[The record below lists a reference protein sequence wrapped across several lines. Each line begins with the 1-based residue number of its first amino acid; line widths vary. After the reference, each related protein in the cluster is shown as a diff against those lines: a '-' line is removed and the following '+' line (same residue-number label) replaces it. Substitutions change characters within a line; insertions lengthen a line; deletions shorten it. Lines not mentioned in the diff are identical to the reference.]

1 MKKLSTLLMS
11 AVMALGISAS
21 AFAAPVGVV
30 NVNAILNNY
39 PGITEIAQSV
49 AQEKARLQDEFNKQ
63 SANMSDADKQAL
75 AQKLNQQLAE
85 FEQKKMTPV
94 QKKINKTILSVAKA
108 HDIDSVVNMNA
119 MVAGG
124 KDLTDWCCKR
134 KCYSEQLSRH
144 HRDCSIR
151 SAGEGSPA
159 GRIQQA
165 IR

>member
-124 KDLTDWCCKR
+124 KDLTEEVIKAL
-134 KCYSEQLSRH
+134 K
-144 HRDCSIR
+144 
-151 SAGEGSPA
+151 
-159 GRIQQA
+159 
-165 IR
+165 

>member
-63 SANMSDADKQAL
+63 SANMSDTDKQAL

-124 KDLTDWCCKR
+124 KDLTDEVIKAL
-134 KCYSEQLSRH
+134 K
-144 HRDCSIR
+144 
-151 SAGEGSPA
+151 
-159 GRIQQA
+159 
-165 IR
+165 

>member
-108 HDIDSVVNMNA
+108 HDIDSVVNMSA

-124 KDLTDWCCKR
+124 KDLTDEVIKAL
-134 KCYSEQLSRH
+134 K
-144 HRDCSIR
+144 
-151 SAGEGSPA
+151 
-159 GRIQQA
+159 
-165 IR
+165 

>member
-49 AQEKARLQDEFNKQ
+49 AQEKACLQDEFNKQ
-63 SANMSDADKQAL
+63 SANMSDQDKQAL
-75 AQKLNQQLAE
+75 AQKLNQQLAD

-108 HDIDSVVNMNA
+108 HDIASVVNMNA

-124 KDLTDWCCKR
+124 KDLTDEVIKAL
-134 KCYSEQLSRH
+134 K
-144 HRDCSIR
+144 
-151 SAGEGSPA
+151 
-159 GRIQQA
+159 
-165 IR
+165 

>member
-30 NVNAILNNY
+30 NVNAILNSY

-49 AQEKARLQDEFNKQ
+49 AQEKARLQEEFNKQ
-63 SANMSDADKQAL
+63 SANMSDKDKQAL
-75 AQKLNQQLAE
+75 AQKLNQQLAD

-119 MVAGG
+119 MVACG
-124 KDLTDWCCKR
+124 KDLTDEVIKAL
-134 KCYSEQLSRH
+134 K
-144 HRDCSIR
+144 
-151 SAGEGSPA
+151 
-159 GRIQQA
+159 
-165 IR
+165 

>member
-30 NVNAILNNY
+30 NVNVILNNY

-75 AQKLNQQLAE
+75 AQKLNQQLAD

-124 KDLTDWCCKR
+124 KDLTEEVIKAL
-134 KCYSEQLSRH
+134 K
-144 HRDCSIR
+144 
-151 SAGEGSPA
+151 
-159 GRIQQA
+159 
-165 IR
+165 

>member
-63 SANMSDADKQAL
+63 SANMSDADKQVL
-75 AQKLNQQLAE
+75 AQKLNQQLAD

-124 KDLTDWCCKR
+124 KDLTEEVIKAL
-134 KCYSEQLSRH
+134 K
-144 HRDCSIR
+144 
-151 SAGEGSPA
+151 
-159 GRIQQA
+159 
-165 IR
+165 

>member
-39 PGITEIAQSV
+39 PGITEIAKSV
-49 AQEKARLQDEFNKQ
+49 AQEKARLQDEFNKH
-63 SANMSDADKQAL
+63 SANMSDQDKQAL
-75 AQKLNQQLAE
+75 AQKLNQQLAD

-124 KDLTDWCCKR
+124 KDLTDEVIKAL
-134 KCYSEQLSRH
+134 K
-144 HRDCSIR
+144 
-151 SAGEGSPA
+151 
-159 GRIQQA
+159 
-165 IR
+165 

>member
-75 AQKLNQQLAE
+75 AQKLNQQLAD

-124 KDLTDWCCKR
+124 KDLTDEVIKAL
-134 KCYSEQLSRH
+134 K
-144 HRDCSIR
+144 
-151 SAGEGSPA
+151 
-159 GRIQQA
+159 
-165 IR
+165 

>member
-124 KDLTDWCCKR
+124 KDLTDEVIKAL
-134 KCYSEQLSRH
+134 K
-144 HRDCSIR
+144 
-151 SAGEGSPA
+151 
-159 GRIQQA
+159 
-165 IR
+165 

>member
-75 AQKLNQQLAE
+75 AQKLNQQLAD

-108 HDIDSVVNMNA
+108 HDVDSVVNMNA

-124 KDLTDWCCKR
+124 KDLTDEVIKAL
-134 KCYSEQLSRH
+134 K
-144 HRDCSIR
+144 
-151 SAGEGSPA
+151 
-159 GRIQQA
+159 
-165 IR
+165 

>member
-30 NVNAILNNY
+30 NVNAILNSY

-49 AQEKARLQDEFNKQ
+49 AQEKARLQEEFNKQ

-124 KDLTDWCCKR
+124 KDLTDEVIKAL
-134 KCYSEQLSRH
+134 K
-144 HRDCSIR
+144 
-151 SAGEGSPA
+151 
-159 GRIQQA
+159 
-165 IR
+165 

>member
-39 PGITEIAQSV
+39 PGITEIAKSV

-63 SANMSDADKQAL
+63 SANMSDQDKQAL
-75 AQKLNQQLAE
+75 AQKLNQQLAD

-94 QKKINKTILSVAKA
+94 QKRINKTILSVAKA

-124 KDLTDWCCKR
+124 KDLTDEVIKAL
-134 KCYSEQLSRH
+134 K
-144 HRDCSIR
+144 
-151 SAGEGSPA
+151 
-159 GRIQQA
+159 
-165 IR
+165 

>member
-1 MKKLSTLLMS
+1 MKKLSALLMS

-75 AQKLNQQLAE
+75 AQKLNQQLAD

-124 KDLTDWCCKR
+124 KDLTDEVIKAL
-134 KCYSEQLSRH
+134 K
-144 HRDCSIR
+144 
-151 SAGEGSPA
+151 
-159 GRIQQA
+159 
-165 IR
+165 

>member
-11 AVMALGISAS
+11 AVMALGISTS

-63 SANMSDADKQAL
+63 SANMNDADKQAL
-75 AQKLNQQLAE
+75 AQKLNQQLAD

-124 KDLTDWCCKR
+124 KDLTEEVIKAL
-134 KCYSEQLSRH
+134 K
-144 HRDCSIR
+144 
-151 SAGEGSPA
+151 
-159 GRIQQA
+159 
-165 IR
+165 

>member
-63 SANMSDADKQAL
+63 SANMSDKDKQAR
-75 AQKLNQQLAE
+75 AQKLNQQLAD

-124 KDLTDWCCKR
+124 KDLTDEVIKAL
-134 KCYSEQLSRH
+134 K
-144 HRDCSIR
+144 
-151 SAGEGSPA
+151 
-159 GRIQQA
+159 
-165 IR
+165 

>member
-75 AQKLNQQLAE
+75 AQKLNQQLAD

-108 HDIDSVVNMNA
+108 HDIDSVVKMNA

-124 KDLTDWCCKR
+124 KDLTDEVIKAL
-134 KCYSEQLSRH
+134 K
-144 HRDCSIR
+144 
-151 SAGEGSPA
+151 
-159 GRIQQA
+159 
-165 IR
+165 

>member
-1 MKKLSTLLMS
+1 MKELSTLLMS
-11 AVMALGISAS
+11 AVIALGISAS

-124 KDLTDWCCKR
+124 KDLTDEVIKAL
-134 KCYSEQLSRH
+134 K
-144 HRDCSIR
+144 
-151 SAGEGSPA
+151 
-159 GRIQQA
+159 
-165 IR
+165 

>member
-39 PGITEIAQSV
+39 PGITEIAQPV

-124 KDLTDWCCKR
+124 KDLTDEVIKAL
-134 KCYSEQLSRH
+134 K
-144 HRDCSIR
+144 
-151 SAGEGSPA
+151 
-159 GRIQQA
+159 
-165 IR
+165 

>member
-39 PGITEIAQSV
+39 PGITEIAKSV

-63 SANMSDADKQAL
+63 SANMSDQDKQAL
-75 AQKLNQQLAE
+75 AQKLNQQLAY

-124 KDLTDWCCKR
+124 KDLTDEVIKAL
-134 KCYSEQLSRH
+134 K
-144 HRDCSIR
+144 
-151 SAGEGSPA
+151 
-159 GRIQQA
+159 
-165 IR
+165 

>member
-30 NVNAILNNY
+30 NVNAILNSY

-49 AQEKARLQDEFNKQ
+49 AQEKARLQEEFDKQ
-63 SANMSDADKQAL
+63 SANMSDKDKQAL
-75 AQKLNQQLAE
+75 AQKLNQQLAD

-124 KDLTDWCCKR
+124 KDLTDEVIKAL
-134 KCYSEQLSRH
+134 K
-144 HRDCSIR
+144 
-151 SAGEGSPA
+151 
-159 GRIQQA
+159 
-165 IR
+165 

>member
-75 AQKLNQQLAE
+75 AQKLNQQLAD

-124 KDLTDWCCKR
+124 KDLTEEVIKAL
-134 KCYSEQLSRH
+134 K
-144 HRDCSIR
+144 
-151 SAGEGSPA
+151 
-159 GRIQQA
+159 
-165 IR
+165 

>member
-49 AQEKARLQDEFNKQ
+49 AQEKARLQDEINKQ

-75 AQKLNQQLAE
+75 AQKLNQQLAD

-124 KDLTDWCCKR
+124 KDLTDEVIKAL
-134 KCYSEQLSRH
+134 K
-144 HRDCSIR
+144 
-151 SAGEGSPA
+151 
-159 GRIQQA
+159 
-165 IR
+165 

>member
-75 AQKLNQQLAE
+75 AQKLNQQLAD
-85 FEQKKMTPV
+85 FEQKKITPV

-124 KDLTDWCCKR
+124 KDLTEEVIKAL
-134 KCYSEQLSRH
+134 K
-144 HRDCSIR
+144 
-151 SAGEGSPA
+151 
-159 GRIQQA
+159 
-165 IR
+165 